1 MRNIVNRH
9 ARQIDCDP
17 IGELRGFVA
26 KQEILIAEIFLLAR
40 QRVGTRRLERLT
52 PEICLAKIWSRRHAV
67 TCSVGAAN
75 SNGASHFSWAQTG
88 RFRSR
93 GCLNFVRLHLGQA
106 NWSRNALNS
115 AMRVFPSPTI
125 GRASWRE

>member
-1 MRNIVNRH
+1 M
-9 ARQIDCDP
+9 
-17 IGELRGFVA
+17 
-26 KQEILIAEIFLLAR
+26 IAEIFLLAR

-106 NWSRNALNS
+106 NWSRNALNRS
-115 AMRVFPSPTI
+115 EERRVGKACVSTC
-125 GRASWRE
+125 RSRW

>member
-1 MRNIVNRH
+1 MHGNGPIRNQRRYIPQCVEMRNVVNRH

-17 IGELRGFVA
+17 IDELRGFVA

-75 SNGASHFSWAQTG
+75 SNGASHFSDRKST
-88 RFRSR
+88 R
-93 GCLNFVRLHLGQA
+93 
-106 NWSRNALNS
+106 LNS
-115 AMRVFPSPTI
+115 SH
-125 GRASWRE
+125 